1 MAKSPV
7 DLHVTRV
14 TRKIA
19 ASPSAIF
26 KACTDPDLLVK
37 WRVPDAMRA
46 KVHRFNAR
54 PGGRFRMSLTYTS
67 RDNKG
72 SGKSTPLSDIFEGR
86 FAELVPDQRIVEL
99 VEFEA
104 GDIRFTGEMRV
115 TTSLVSAADGTEVTI
130 ACEDI
135 PPGISPEDN
144 ELGTRQSLEK
154 LAALL
159 ERGEANSQ

>member
-1 MAKSPV
+1 MTKFPV
-7 DLHVTRV
+7 DIPVTRV

-19 ASPSAIF
+19 APASAIF
-26 KACTDPDLLVK
+26 EACTDPNLLVK
-37 WRVPDAMRA
+37 WRVPDSMRA
-46 KVHRFNAR
+46 KIHRFDAR
-54 PGGRFRMSLTYTS
+54 PGGRFRMSLTYTDGD
-67 RDNKG
+67 RTG
-72 SGKSTPLSDIFEGR
+72 GGKSTALSDIFEGR
-86 FAELVPDQRIVEL
+86 FAELVPDERVVEL

-115 TTSLVSAADGTEVTI
+115 TTSLVSAEGGTEVTI

-135 PPGISPEDN
+135 PPGISLADN

-159 ERGEANSQ
+159 EHVRAR